1 MTWLRPLDVTVTFED
16 RPYKLGES
24 IEVAVELVA
33 RDHAVVRQGTIRLI
47 CDERWVDIWS
57 VQVSAHRWGRISDS
71 GISRG
76 LPRAMITKHGSK
88 VNHDRFY
95 PSSAQLLKNE
105 RLSADTPYRCDAK
118 LDIPLK
124 GPPHAYD
131 ATVTW
136 QLVVTL
142 DVARARD
149 VTESR
154 TVNVTLI

>member
-1 MTWLRPLDVTVTFED
+1 MSWLRPLDVTVTFED
-16 RPYKLGES
+16 RTYKLGES
-24 IEVAVELVA
+24 IQVAVELSA
-33 RDHAVVRQGTIRLI
+33 RDSVQVREGILSLI
-47 CDERWVDIWS
+47 CDERWVDMWT
-57 VQVSAHRWGRISDS
+57 VQVSAHRWGRVSDS

-76 LPRAMITKHGSK
+76 LPQATITKRGSQ
-88 VNHDRFY
+88 VNHERFY
-95 PSSAQLLKNE
+95 PSSARLLGNE
-105 RLSADTPYRCDAK
+105 RLSPDTPYRYDAR

-136 QLVVTL
+136 QLVATF

-154 TVNVTLI
+154 TVTVTLI

>member
-1 MTWLRPLDVTVTFED
+1 MSWLRPLDVTVTFED

-24 IEVAVELVA
+24 IQVAVELSA
-33 RDHAVVRQGTIRLI
+33 RDHADVREGRISLI
-47 CDERWVDIWS
+47 CDQRWVDMWT
-57 VQVSAHRWGRISDS
+57 VQVSAHRWGRVSDS

-76 LPRAMITKHGSK
+76 LPRATITKRGSK
-88 VNHDRFY
+88 VNHDRYY
-95 PSSAQLLKNE
+95 PSSAQLFRNE
-105 RLSADTPYRCDAK
+105 RLSPDTAYRYDAT
-118 LDIPLK
+118 LDIPLE

-136 QLVVTL
+136 QLVATF

-154 TVNVTLI
+154 TVTVALI